1 MIVTND
7 YKISSN
13 IDEVVRSVLNFLFF
27 YDEISSVQKSIKKNT
42 RHNQYIRIV
51 WGFLQDKVLSTLN
64 TSKQDFISNVALKS
78 I

>member
-27 YDEISSVQKSIKKNT
+27 YDEISSAQKSIKKNT

-51 WGFLQDKVLSTLN
+51 CGFLQDKVLSTLN

>member
-13 IDEVVRSVLNFLFF
+13 IDEVVTSVLNFLFF
-27 YDEISSVQKSIKKNT
+27 YDEISSAQKSIKKNT
-42 RHNQYIRIV
+42 RYNQYIRTL
-51 WGFLQDKVLSTLN
+51 WGFFQDKVLSTLN